1 MRAENTLLITKS
13 EVMTKQIAEF
23 QAENTRSITQSEV
36 MTKQIAELRAEN
48 TLLKSVATPPK

>member
-1 MRAENTLLITKS
+1 
-13 EVMTKQIAEF
+13 MTKQIAELR
-23 QAENTRSITQSEV
+23 AENALLITQSEV

>member
-1 MRAENTLLITKS
+1 
-13 EVMTKQIAEF
+13 MTKQIAEF
-23 QAENTRSITQSEV
+23 QAENTLSITQSEV